1 MNSPAP
7 TPHICSGPI
16 VPRTKP
22 ATGIHTGQHRP
33 LTFHKAHDDAGGSGA
48 PVSVST
54 VNAPAAIDVS
64 EVLNLIPGRRIISD
78 APAPAIEQTPAEET
92 ETETT
97 EETPVATAPAVGS
110 PEWLATQPA
119 EVQAYLASL
128 KPAAP
133 EPPRQ
138 EAPKPGESTEKPAA
152 VRASEPNPLSAVADF
167 AQLQAAVDNSEAAR
181 EWALANF
188 DGGIIQLGDNT
199 EREITAAEAR
209 AMFAHHDKILRKH
222 APMRA
227 QELQALAAREA
238 EVPNS
243 LARAQEAYDWMKDDK
258 SEGHAIFQQ
267 LAGQLSEL
275 KRFPDWPEVLADTVA
290 GFMAR
295 KAKTAPA
302 KPAQISPAPSPA
314 PATAPAPK
322 RPMSP
327 PSGGSAGGTQRS
339 SPLYEQSVRKLA
351 AGGGNRDAVVG
362 FLESLYGGAN

>member
-22 ATGIHTGQHRP
+22 AIGLHAGQHRP
-33 LTFHKAHDDAGGSGA
+33 LTFHKAHDDAA
-48 PVSVST
+48 PASVST
-54 VNAPAAIDVS
+54 VNAPAAIDVN

-78 APAPAIEQTPAEET
+78 APAPAIEQTPAGET
-92 ETETT
+92 ETEST
-97 EETPVATAPAVGS
+97 EETPVATAPVVGS
-110 PEWLATQPA
+110 PEWLAAQPA
-119 EVQAYLASL
+119 EVQAYFATLS
-128 KPAAP
+128 KPAVL
-133 EPPRQ
+133 EPVKQ
-138 EAPKPGESTEKPAA
+138 EAPKPAEKPA
-152 VRASEPNPLSAVADF
+152 VRASEPNPLSTIADF
-167 AQLQAAVDNSEAAR
+167 AQLQEAVDRSEAAR

-188 DGGIIQLGDNT
+188 DGGVIQLADGA

-209 AMFAHHDKILRKH
+209 TMFAHHDKLLRKH

-227 QELQALAAREA
+227 QELQVLAAREA

-243 LARAQEAYDWMKDDK
+243 LARAQEAYEWMKDEK
-258 SEGHAIFQQ
+258 SEAYQQFQQ
-267 LAGQLSEL
+267 LAGQLPEL
-275 KRFPDWPEVLADTVA
+275 KRFSEWPEFLADTVA

-295 KAKTAPA
+295 KGKAKAPAAPA
-302 KPAQISPAPSPA
+302 KETLSPAPSPA

-351 AGGGNRDAVVG
+351 AGGGSRDAVVG

>member
-16 VPRTKP
+16 VPRSKP
-22 ATGIHTGQHRP
+22 AIGIHAGRPRP
-33 LTFHKAHDDAGGSGA
+33 LTFHKAHDDAA

-78 APAPAIEQTPAEET
+78 APAPAIEQAPAAEMET
-92 ETETT
+92 ETETI
-97 EETPVATAPAVGS
+97 EETPVATTPAVGS
-110 PEWLATQPA
+110 PEWLAAQPA

-133 EPPRQ
+133 EPPKQ
-138 EAPKPGESTEKPAA
+138 EAPKPAETTEKPVA

-167 AQLQAAVDNSEAAR
+167 AQLQTAVDNSEAAR

-188 DGGIIQLGDNT
+188 DGGVIQLGDNT

-227 QELQALAAREA
+227 QELQMLAAREA

-258 SEGHAIFQQ
+258 SEAYQQFQQ
-267 LAGQLSEL
+267 LAGQLPEL
-275 KRFPDWPEVLADTVA
+275 KRFPEWPEFIADTVA

-295 KAKTAPA
+295 KAKAPA

-351 AGGGNRDAVVG
+351 AGGGSRDAVVG

>member
-1 MNSPAP
+1 MNSPAR
-7 TPHICSGPI
+7 TP
-16 VPRTKP
+16 
-22 ATGIHTGQHRP
+22 Q
-33 LTFHKAHDDAGGSGA
+33 TFHKPHTDAGGSAA

-78 APAPAIEQTPAEET
+78 APAPAIEQTPAAEL

-97 EETPVATAPAVGS
+97 EEAPVATTPAVGS
-110 PEWLATQPA
+110 PEWIATQPA

-133 EPPRQ
+133 VAPQPA
-138 EAPKPGESTEKPAA
+138 APKPAETTEKPVA
-152 VRASEPNPLSAVADF
+152 VRASEPNPLSAVTDF
-167 AQLQAAVDNSEAAR
+167 AQLQTAVDNSEAAR

-188 DGGIIQLGDNT
+188 DGGIIQLRDNT

-222 APMRA
+222 APFRA
-227 QELQALAAREA
+227 QEIQAEQARAA
-238 EVPNS
+238 EVPSS
-243 LARAQEAYDWMKDDK
+243 LARAQESYDWMKDEK
-258 SEGHAIFQQ
+258 SEAYQQFQQ
-267 LAGQLSEL
+267 LAAYLPEL
-275 KRFPDWPEVLADTVA
+275 KRFSEWPEFLADTIA
-290 GFMAR
+290 GAMAR
-295 KAKTAPA
+295 KAKTPAPA
-302 KPAQISPAPSPA
+302 KPAQATLSPAPSPA

-351 AGGGNRDAVVG
+351 AGGGSRDAVVG